1 MARDNF
7 SVFDHLATYKKAT
20 KCHIDE
26 RLAIEPISF
35 MKGIIFIII
44 YKNFGSVANLYLHT
58 SVPPFSSNPRYDPCL
73 YSMVWDTNR
82 GLRTISHLRYRLSSE
97 LASFLPY
104 FSP

>member
-1 MARDNF
+1 MVRDNF

-26 RLAIEPISF
+26 RLGIEPISF

-58 SVPPFSSNPRYDPCL
+58 SVPPFSSNPRYDA
-73 YSMVWDTNR
+73 YSYTMVWNIGK
-82 GLRTISHLRYRLSSE
+82 GLGFISQGH
-97 LASFLPY
+97 
-104 FSP
+104 